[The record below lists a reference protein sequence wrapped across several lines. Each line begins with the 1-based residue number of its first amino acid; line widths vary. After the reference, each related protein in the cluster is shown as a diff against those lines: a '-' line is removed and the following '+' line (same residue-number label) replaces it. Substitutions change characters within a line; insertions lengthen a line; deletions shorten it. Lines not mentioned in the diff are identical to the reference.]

1 MTVTALCDL
10 EKTICASVFIVS
22 NRLKC
27 RGWQVHAEVVVS
39 VEKMCNDVMLCA
51 YYCFFFTC

>member
-1 MTVTALCDL
+1 MTVTTLCDL

-27 RGWQVHAEVVVS
+27 REWQVDTEVVVS
-39 VEKMCNDVMLCA
+39 VEEMCNDVMLCT
-51 YYCFFFTC
+51 YYYY